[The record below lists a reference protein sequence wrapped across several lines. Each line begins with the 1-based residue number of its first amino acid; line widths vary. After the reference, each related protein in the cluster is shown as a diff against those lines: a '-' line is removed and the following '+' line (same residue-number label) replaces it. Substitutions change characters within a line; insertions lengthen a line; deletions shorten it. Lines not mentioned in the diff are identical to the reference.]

1 MKPKSNSKILL
12 GIVSAK
18 AKMWEYH
25 LPPAVHIEI
34 KHNPSIFFDFTIAA
48 LGDLSAHINGEST
61 CDFVE
66 INNLYSNVRFAARFF
81 ECFNYSKL
89 DESLCDFSMLCASTC
104 FYLCDTP
111 GSSHVFS
118 EKMNAEEVNLGGNG
132 IDRALLLLLQDKAL
146 ASQPLDN
153 NRYSDSLHEIFE
165 LYNTFK
171 TSGQNLQELK
181 KATND
186 FRSLC
191 YLKGS
196 PADLFFSDALC
207 AVIHKRISNSTW
219 VCLPEYSDLPIGE
232 WMNTI
237 QKETF
242 IRELWPAQ
250 KLLGEKGVLKGKS
263 AIVQMPTSAGKTRG
277 AELFIRSA
285 FLSKRVE
292 LVVVVAPYRSL
303 CHEIGD
309 SMKKAFFGEMV
320 SIDELTDVLQYDYD
334 IILESLQKQFGILIV
349 TPEKLHYVL
358 RHEPLLASKIGLV
371 VYDEGHLF
379 DDSSRGVNYEL
390 LLTSI
395 KSQLPENAQTILIS
409 AVISNA
415 EQICKW
421 LLGENGIVIKGHNI
435 APTERT
441 IGFASWTTSRGQINF
456 PAIDGL
462 QDYDFFVPRV
472 LHAQQLALKGKETKP
487 QLFPTKEN
495 SNDISLFL
503 ALSLVPNGGCAI
515 FCGRKGTVS
524 GICERAVDIFSRRLS
539 MEKPTQFSNIEEVRK
554 LTNLNMKHFGEN
566 AIPTKSSQ
574 LGIYSHS
581 GNTPQGVRLA
591 IEHALHHDLIKL
603 VICTSTL
610 AQGVNL
616 PLRYLIVSGVYQGLN
631 RRIKIRD
638 FQNLIGRAGR
648 AGKHTEGSIIFAD
661 PKIFDKRNSST
672 DDWRWQQ
679 AQELLDPVNSEKCSS
694 VIAKILS
701 PLLSD
706 NGRQYI
712 DTKPLY
718 LTKLSIEKP
727 QDFLKL
733 SDVIAERNEGFSSDS
748 IHQQL
753 NIKLNAIKA
762 IEGYLLAHHD
772 IWSDKIEDVDDLVEE
787 TLAYSLADDSNKT
800 ILKELFQLLAKNILE
815 QVPDVTKRHAY
826 GRTLLGMYECIEVE
840 KWIHENLDAMS
851 AQSTSEALL
860 EILWPLL
867 YSQIQ
872 NKYIKKCTPNE
883 SLIEVAKAW
892 INGYSFG
899 EIFDSYLRDIRL
911 GTTPRAHKLKMEQV
925 VDMCENGLGYDGTLI
940 IGAINE
946 LLSEDRAD
954 LIKKLS
960 ELQKRLKYGIS
971 SQASISLYE
980 LGIAD
985 RSLVEEIASHINDP
999 KLASK
1004 RKVLRWLKSNES
1016 EIRQLSNNYPDYF
1029 RIKLEQILNS

>member
-1 MKPKSNSKILL
+1 MKELLMKPETNAKILL

-25 LPPAVHIEI
+25 LPLDVHIKI

-61 CDFVE
+61 GEFIE
-66 INNLYSNVRFAARFF
+66 IDNLYSNVRFAARFF

-89 DESLCDFSMLCASTC
+89 DESLNYFSMLCASTC

-111 GSSHVFS
+111 GSSRVFS
-118 EKMNAEEVNLGGNG
+118 EKMNVEEVNLGANG
-132 IDRALLLLLQDKAL
+132 IERALLLLLQDKAL
-146 ASQPLDN
+146 ASQLFAN
-153 NRYSDSLHEIFE
+153 NMYSDLLREIFE

-171 TSGQNLQELK
+171 ASGQNLQELK

-186 FRSLC
+186 FRNLC

-196 PADLFFSDALC
+196 PAELFFSDALC
-207 AVIHKRISNSTW
+207 AVIHKKISNSTW
-219 VCLPEYSDLPIGE
+219 VCLPEYSDLPIEE
-232 WMNTI
+232 WMNAI

-285 FLSKRVE
+285 FLAKRVE

-303 CHEIGD
+303 CHEISD
-309 SMKKAFFGEMV
+309 SMKKAFWGEMV

-334 IILESLQKQFGILIV
+334 IILESIQKQFGILIV

-358 RHEPLLASKIGLV
+358 RHEPLLAGKIGLV

-390 LLTSI
+390 LLASI

-421 LLGENGIVIKGHNI
+421 LLDENGIVVKGRNI

-441 IGFASWTTSRGQINF
+441 IGFASWTTSRGQIHF
-456 PAIDGL
+456 PAIEGL

-472 LHAQQLALKGKETKP
+472 LHTQQLALKGKETKP
-487 QLFPTKEN
+487 RLFPQKEN

-515 FCGRKGTVS
+515 FCGRKDTVS
-524 GICERAVDIFSRRLS
+524 GICERAVDIFSRQLS
-539 MEKPTQFSNIEEVRK
+539 MEKPTQLSNMEEVQK
-554 LTNLNMKHFGEN
+554 LTNLNIRHFGED
-566 AIPTKSSQ
+566 AIATKSSQ

-581 GNTPQGVRLA
+581 GNTPQGLRLA
-591 IEHALHHDLIKL
+591 IEHALHQDLIKL

-631 RRIKIRD
+631 RIKIRD

-661 PKIFDKRNSST
+661 PKIFDKKTSYT
-672 DDWRWQQ
+672 DNWRWRQ
-679 AQELLDPVNSEKCSS
+679 AQELLDPVNSEECSS
-694 VIAKILS
+694 VIAEILL
-701 PLLSD
+701 PLSSD
-706 NGRQYI
+706 NKRQYI

-718 LTKLSIEKP
+718 LTKLFIKKP
-727 QDFLKL
+727 EDFLEL
-733 SDVIAERNEGFSSDS
+733 SDVIAERHDGFSSDR
-748 IHQQL
+748 IRQQL
-753 NIKLNAIKA
+753 LTKLNAIKA
-762 IEGYLLAHHD
+762 IQGYLLAHHD
-772 IWSDKIEDVDDLVEE
+772 TWSDNVEDVNNLVEE
-787 TLAYSLADDSNKT
+787 TLAYSLADDNNKS

-815 QVPDVTKRHAY
+815 QVPDVTKRHSY
-826 GRTLLGMYECIEVE
+826 GRTLLGMYECIEIE
-840 KWIHENLDAMS
+840 KWIHGNLDALLT
-851 AQSTSEALL
+851 QSTLESLL

-872 NKYIKKCTPNE
+872 NRYVGLTPKNCT
-883 SLIEVAKAW
+883 
-892 INGYSFG
+892 
-899 EIFDSYLRDIRL
+899 
-911 GTTPRAHKLKMEQV
+911 
-925 VDMCENGLGYDGTLI
+925 
-940 IGAINE
+940 
-946 LLSEDRAD
+946 
-954 LIKKLS
+954 
-960 ELQKRLKYGIS
+960 
-971 SQASISLYE
+971 
-980 LGIAD
+980 IA
-985 RSLVEEIASHINDP
+985 N
-999 KLASK
+999 
-1004 RKVLRWLKSNES
+1004 
-1016 EIRQLSNNYPDYF
+1016 
-1029 RIKLEQILNS
+1029 